1 MIHIY
6 TGDGKGK
13 TTAAMGLALRAINA
27 GQKVYI
33 LQFLKGRESGEITVL
48 KTYDQVKIVR
58 GKPGLKFSF
67 QMSESEKLEVREIHD
82 FQLTE
87 ATNEVMT
94 GNVGTLILDEV
105 LGALST
111 GLLDESVLDALLESV
126 PKEVEVVLTG
136 RGASQKL
143 IDRADYVTEMKSIKH
158 PYERGQK
165 MRKGVEY

>member
-33 LQFLKGRESGEITVL
+33 LQFLKGRESGEISLL
-48 KTYDQVKIVR
+48 KTYEQVTVVR
-58 GKPGLKFSF
+58 GKPNLKFSF
-67 QMSESEKLEVREIHD
+67 QMSETEKLEVREIHD
-82 FQLTE
+82 AQLRD
-87 ATNEVMT
+87 ATNEVMK

-105 LGALST
+105 FGALST
-111 GLLDESVLDALLESV
+111 NLLGESELDTLLDSL
-126 PKEVEVVLTG
+126 PKEVELILTG

-143 IDRADYVTEMKSIKH
+143 IDCADYVTEMKSIKH
-158 PYERGQK
+158 PFEQGVK